1 MRAYWS
7 IILILV
13 LFVSFLVTIEARV
26 GANVARAAGR
36 SAGSKIG
43 TSQSVGVRSFDR
55 FQMMLPNEKAAKDKA
70 AKDKLKKKAGGG
82 PAYSASHTGTYACS
96 AAAMWASISEWAPAH
111 LVDRE
116 GVVDQVAA
124 GHAVAVDRVA
134 DELHGTATLAH
145 DGHVDRVVEVD
156 FRLKLIFI
164 LNP

>member
-70 AKDKLKKKAGGG
+70 VSEKADNKHAKEEAH
-82 PAYSASHTGTYACS
+82 ASF
-96 AAAMWASISEWAPAH
+96 
-111 LVDRE
+111 DR
-116 GVVDQVAA
+116 DMY
-124 GHAVAVDRVA
+124 
-134 DELHGTATLAH
+134 
-145 DGHVDRVVEVD
+145 
-156 FRLKLIFI
+156 FIFANMDV
-164 LNP
+164 LG